1 MFDYKKLFLEYLTV
15 ELGLSP
21 NTVAAYER
29 DLRLLQKALKL
40 ETDEQLANVKR
51 SQLLGYLSQLK
62 AQGRSAATI
71 ARKLAAIKA
80 FYRFL
85 AAERY
90 INVDPAEVIEAAKKG
105 LHLPKV
111 LSVEE
116 IEQLL
121 DEPNLGTV
129 EGYRDRT
136 MLEVLY
142 ATGMRVSELVSVPVS
157 SVNLQM
163 QYLIA
168 YGKGNKERIIP
179 LAKP

>member
-1 MFDYKKLFLEYLTV
+1 MFNYTKLFLEYLTV
-15 ELGLSP
+15 ELGLSQ
-21 NTVAAYER
+21 NTVLAYER

-40 ETDEQLANVKR
+40 ENDEQLAKVKR
-51 SQLLGYLSQLK
+51 SQLLGYMSQLK
-62 AQGRSAATI
+62 AQGRSPATI

-90 INVDPAEVIEAAKKG
+90 IKVDPAEVIEAAKKG

-116 IEQLL
+116 IETLL
-121 DEPNLGTV
+121 DEPNLGTL

-142 ATGMRVSELVSVPVS
+142 ATAKARGYSIEELEQVRVEKQKARGGFDKKILLISV
-157 SVNLQM
+157 
-163 QYLIA
+163 A
-168 YGKGNKERIIP
+168 ET
-179 LAKP
+179 